1 MVVHRAVVP
10 SATTVYVTSLPVAA
24 DHDTTSDLS
33 PAFTVTPGTAP
44 TRASGVADTCCD
56 ALAPNEFTLSTVN
69 ACTTPPVNPVTTQLV
84 SVVVHTTVPDESFT
98 RYEEVL
104 AVADHDSVTD
114 PSPAVLL
121 DTDGAVGSTPVVAV
135 SAAEESDV
143 PATLVVFTVTVYD
156 DPGASPVT
164 VHVVDV
170 VVHVP
175 PFGAAV
181 TV

>member
-1 MVVHRAVVP
+1 M
-10 SATTVYVTSLPVAA
+10 TSLPVVRV
-24 DHDTTSDLS
+24 HDTVSVPLPGLS
-33 PAFTVTPGTAP
+33 VVPVTIP
-44 TRASGVADTCCD
+44 TWASGVADTCCD

-98 RYEEVL
+98 RYEEVF

-121 DTDGAVGSTPVVAV
+121 DTDGAVGITPVVAV
-135 SAAEESDV
+135 SAEEESDV

-175 PFGAAV
+175 PFGDAV